1 MSHPRVSP
9 FVLASLAATL
19 TALAA
24 PAAAQIV
31 FEPATTSPGGG
42 YATRVVVGDIIED
55 GIPDAVVSHMTL
67 FGGGPVVLPGLGD
80 GSFGPPQPIPL
91 PSHLYIVPALGD
103 FDEDGHLDL
112 IALGG
117 GNGPSGVTVYFG
129 DGRGAFASPVF
140 VNGFQE
146 APADATVADLDG
158 DGALDLAIYN
168 SVNLFGSGGIVVR
181 FGHGD
186 GTFEPALL
194 AQNFGFDMLGFP
206 YPHSVR
212 AGDVNGDGLP
222 DLVFT
227 ATEPVL
233 INQGDRTFE
242 LAPCEN
248 GCPDLAGLGLA
259 LADVNG
265 DGRADALTPT
275 EVRLALP
282 DGTLAAP
289 LPLASGFVPMRVA
302 AGDLDGD
309 GLVDAVV
316 SRNDIA
322 DEFQPSSPS
331 STFGDVLLLRGLG
344 DGSFQAP
351 VVASHVP
358 QTRSLA
364 VADVDLD
371 GRLDVLAA
379 RLVDHDQ
386 SLTTL
391 LNHTYAPGS
400 PFTDLGGAL
409 GGSNGY
415 PIQLASGALV
425 AGQPFSF
432 KLFHGPPNGAAFHI
446 VGLAALNAPF
456 KGGTLIPFPHLVNGP
471 LPLNAQGA
479 INLAALWPAGGSGLT
494 LWVQFWMP
502 NGGGPVGFVASSG
515 VRAQIP

>member
-9 FVLASLAATL
+9 FVLASLVAAL
-19 TALAA
+19 GA

-42 YATRVVVGDIIED
+42 YATRVVVGDIVED
-55 GIPDAVVSHMTL
+55 GVPDALVSHFPF
-67 FGGGPVVLPGLGD
+67 FGTDPVVLPGLGD
-80 GSFGPPQPIPL
+80 GSFGPPQLVVL
-91 PSHLYIVPALGD
+91 PNDLITVPALGD
-103 FDEDGHLDL
+103 FDQDGHLDL
-112 IALGG
+112 VAIG
-117 GNGPSGVTVYFG
+117 GNNEPANVSVFFG
-129 DGRGAFASPVF
+129 DGRGTFASPVF
-140 VNGFQE
+140 VNSFHE
-146 APADATVADLDG
+146 APADATAADLDG
-158 DGALDLAIYN
+158 DGALDIAIYN
-168 SVNLFGSGGIVVR
+168 SVGPFTIGGGITVR

-194 AQNFGFDMLGFP
+194 AEVFSFDMQGFP

-242 LAPCEN
+242 PALCEN
-248 GCPDLAGLGLA
+248 DCLALAGPDLA

-265 DGRADALTPT
+265 DGRVDALTPT

-282 DGTLAAP
+282 DGALAAP
-289 LPLASGFVPMRVA
+289 LPLASGFVPMRVST
-302 AGDLDGD
+302 GDLDGD

-322 DEFQPSSPS
+322 EEFQPLSPS

-358 QTRSLA
+358 QTRGLA

-379 RLVDHDQ
+379 RLVDHSQ

-391 LNHTYAPGS
+391 LNHTYGPGS

-409 GGSNGY
+409 GGSNGD
-415 PIQLASGALV
+415 PIQLASGTLV
-425 AGQPFSF
+425 AGQPFAF
-432 KLFHGPPNGAAFHI
+432 KLFYGPPSGAAFHI

-471 LPLNAQGA
+471 LPLNASDA
-479 INLAALWPAGGSGLT
+479 INLAANWPAGGSGLT

-502 NGGGPVGFVASSG
+502 NGGGPAGFVASSG

>member
-9 FVLASLAATL
+9 FALASLVA
-19 TALAA
+19 ALAA
-24 PAAAQIV
+24 PATSQIV

-42 YATRVVVGDIIED
+42 YATRVVVGDIVED
-55 GIPDAVVSHMTL
+55 GVPDALVSHFPF
-67 FGGGPVVLPGLGD
+67 FGTDPVVMPGLGD
-80 GSFGPPQPIPL
+80 GSFGPPQLVVL
-91 PSHLYIVPALGD
+91 PNDLITVTALGD
-103 FDEDGHLDL
+103 FDGDGHLDL
-112 IALGG
+112 VALGG
-117 GNGPSGVTVYFG
+117 NNDPANVSIFFG

-140 VNGFQE
+140 VNSMHE
-146 APADATVADLDG
+146 SPADATVADFDE
-158 DGALDLAIYN
+158 DGALDIAIYN
-168 SVNLFGSGGIVVR
+168 SIAAFFIGGGITVR

-194 AQNFGFDMLGFP
+194 AEIFGFDMLGFP

-242 LAPCEN
+242 LAPCESD
-248 GCPDLAGLGLA
+248 CLALAGRDLA

-282 DGTLAAP
+282 DGSLAAP

-302 AGDLDGD
+302 AGDLEGD
-309 GLVDAVV
+309 GLIDAVV
-316 SRNDIA
+316 SRNDIG
-322 DEFQPSSPS
+322 DEYQPFSPS

-358 QTRSLA
+358 QTRGLA

-371 GRLDVLAA
+371 GRPDVLAA
-379 RLVDHDQ
+379 RLVDHSQ

-391 LNHTYAPGS
+391 LNHTYPAGS

-415 PIQLASGALV
+415 PIQLASGTLV

-432 KLFHGPPNGAAFHI
+432 KLFHGPPSGVAFHI
-446 VGLAALNAPF
+446 VGLAALDAPF
-456 KGGTLIPFPHLVNGP
+456 KGGTLIPFPHLMNGP
-471 LPLNAQGA
+471 LPLNASGN
-479 INLAALWPAGGSGLT
+479 ITLAANWPAGGSGLT

-502 NGGGPVGFVASSG
+502 NGGGPAGFVASSG